1 MVVDVRKI
9 EDGVKVGQK
18 ISAEEFVRLLGEN
31 PRTVEISSSVLKQSK
46 NISLIVKVLETATE
60 RGVPD
65 IIITERGKPSTVLEL
80 RGRIFDPI
88 NLFVRE
94 QVGYRPGPEERIL
107 VHLLD
112 RSATTPRPAGCRQRE
127 VPISEL
133 VPSEI
138 ELLSK
143 LEKENQ
149 VEIIK
154 DGLKVK
160 LTELGAT
167 IARGAKKMYPEYWK

>member
-1 MVVDVRKI
+1 MMVVDVRKI

-46 NISLIVKVLETATE
+46 NISLIMKVLETATVH
-60 RGVPD
+60 GVPD
-65 IIITERGKPSTVLEL
+65 IIITERGKPPTVLEL
-80 RGRIFDPI
+80 RGKIFDPI
-88 NLFVRE
+88 NPFVRA

-112 RSATTPRPAGCRQRE
+112 RRQRE